1 MPQTRIYM
9 RDDIQLP
16 ITTGSAAVLYG
27 WTLQEVVLILWAA
40 YVAVLIVT
48 KLPEFT
54 ASVVRIHACLQGHW
68 ANLKKWWSN
77 EK

>member
-1 MPQTRIYM
+1 MPQRIRM

-54 ASVVRIHACLQGHW
+54 ASVVRIHECLQGHW
-68 ANLKKWWSN
+68 QRVKGWWR

>member
-1 MPQTRIYM
+1 M

-54 ASVVRIHACLQGHW
+54 AAVVRIHVCLQGHW
-68 ANLKKWWSN
+68 ATLKKWWTN

>member
-1 MPQTRIYM
+1 M
-9 RDDIQLP
+9 RDDIQFP

-27 WTLQEVVLILWAA
+27 FTFQDIVLILWGT
-40 YVAVLIVT
+40 YVLVLIVT

-54 ASVVRIHACLQGHW
+54 ASVVRIHACLQEHW
-68 ANLKKWWSN
+68 GKLKEWWRS